1 MPDFGQ
7 KVMNWGSGDA
17 DALAQIPR
25 LTRDRLIR
33 DGVTRDIAEAWA
45 KFYRNEV
52 LRRPQNPSARGRAA
66 LMEAAARLLE

>member
-1 MPDFGQ
+1 
-7 KVMNWGSGDA
+7 MNWGSGDA

-33 DGVTRDIAEAWA
+33 DGVTQDIAKAWA

-52 LRRPQNPSARGRAA
+52 LRRLQNPSARGRAA